1 MCSTCGCNKPENS
14 YTVYTSDGNHHHHG
28 SEEHF
33 HNHPHDHVHEHTHA
47 HDHDHEHSHI
57 HDHSHHH
64 SRINVETD
72 ILNQNNLLAQRN
84 RGYFEAKKIFA
95 INLMSSPGSGKTSLL
110 ERTILDLKKEMPFF
124 VIEGDQQTTNDA
136 ERIKNTGISVV
147 QVNTGQGCHLDADM
161 IHHAVKALPIADSS
175 LLMIENLGNLVC
187 PALFDLGEAKRV
199 VIMSVTEGEDKP
211 LKYPSMFQSAQLCI
225 INKTDLLPYLRFD
238 IEKAKE
244 YAGRVNPYMQFIEL
258 SVYSGEGLTEWY
270 NWLRKEKTS
279 FT

>member
-1 MCSTCGCNKPENS
+1 MCSTCGCNNPENS
-14 YTVYTSDGNHHHHG
+14 YTVYTPDGKHHHHG
-28 SEEHF
+28 SEEHS
-33 HNHPHDHVHEHTHA
+33 HHHHHDHVHEHVHS
-47 HDHDHEHSHI
+47 HDLDHEHSHSQ
-57 HDHSHHH
+57 DHSHHH

-110 ERTILDLKKEMPFF
+110 ERTILDLKNEMPFL

-136 ERIKNTGISVV
+136 ERIKNTGVSVV
-147 QVNTGQGCHLDADM
+147 QVNTGQGCHLNADM
-161 IHHAVKALPIADSS
+161 IHHAVKALPVVDSS
-175 LLMIENLGNLVC
+175 LLMIENVGNLVC
-187 PALFDLGEAKRV
+187 PALFDLGETKRV

-244 YAGRVNPYMQFIEL
+244 YAIRVNPHMEFIEL
-258 SVYSGEGLTEWY
+258 SIYSGEGLTEWY
-270 NWLRKEKTS
+270 SWLRKEKS
-279 FT
+279 LFT